1 MATPEFIH
9 TIQATVLAGWIRG
22 EGTGSE
28 WVFPII
34 ETLHVFSLAV
44 VFGSIA
50 MVDLRLLGI
59 TSRDSA
65 VSKLE
70 ADVLPWTWIAF
81 LCAASTGSLL
91 FLSKADTYYHN
102 FEFRMK
108 FLCMLLAGVNMAVFH
123 FGVGRRAATW
133 DHTLPP
139 PFRARMA
146 GAISLLLWAGVI
158 TFGRWIGFTT

>member
-1 MATPEFIH
+1 MATPEFIN
-9 TIQATVLAGWIRG
+9 TIQATALAGWIRG
-22 EGTGSE
+22 DEAGAE

-34 ETLHVFSLAV
+34 ETFHVFSLAV

-59 TSRDSA
+59 TSRSSA

-70 ADVLPWTWIAF
+70 AEVLPWTWVAF
-81 LCAASTGSLL
+81 TLAAITGSLL
-91 FLSKADTYYHN
+91 FLSKADTYYNN
-102 FEFRMK
+102 FETRMK
-108 FLCMLLAGVNMAVFH
+108 FLCMVLAGVNMAVFH
-123 FGVGRRAATW
+123 FGVGRRAASW

-139 PFRARMA
+139 PLGARMA